1 MFSKT
6 AGSLL
11 CYIAL
16 SHGVGAAVL
25 PRGGDNANGH
35 KWIDH
40 DAVVALPQTTS
51 PTNGELEL
59 RFNPHLYVK
68 GGCDPYPAVDK
79 DGNLGAGL
87 KPTGGGRSG
96 CDKGGLG
103 QVYVRSG
110 QSSAGRQA
118 VLYSYYMPKVTWKEG
133 GHRHYWASVVVWL
146 NRWGCDTNDPTSLW
160 PVGVSYTTDHLNW
173 ASAPAG
179 KVSFK
184 GSDVGSD
191 QPTQPEL
198 QIWDR
203 EISPF
208 TGADGDLVFPRTIA
222 SWDALPA
229 STKQSLIDVQYEHTQ
244 VPITEAN
251 FQASLDAAY
260 KSGIYGALPAT
271 PDCVAQSDP
280 AGSEPQLASLWY

>member
-1 MFSKT
+1 MLSKT
-6 AGSLL
+6 VGSLL

-25 PRGGDNANGH
+25 PRGGDNPNGH
-35 KWIDH
+35 KWKNH
-40 DAVVALPQTTS
+40 DQVEALPQTIS
-51 PTNGELEL
+51 QTNGEIEL
-59 RFNPHLYVK
+59 RFNPFLYVK

-87 KPTGGGRSG
+87 APKGGGRSG
-96 CDKGGLG
+96 CDNGKKA
-103 QVYVRSG
+103 QVYVRVG

-118 VLYSYYMPKVTWKEG
+118 VMYSYYMPKVTWKED

-146 NRWGCDTNDPTSLW
+146 NMWGCNTNDPTSLW

-173 ASAPAG
+173 ESAAAG

-184 GSDVGSD
+184 SSDVGSD
-191 QPTQPEL
+191 QATHPKL

-203 EISPF
+203 AISPF
-208 TGADGDLVFPRTIA
+208 TGADGDLVFERIVA
-222 SWDALPA
+222 SWDALPDA
-229 STKQSLIDVQYEHTQ
+229 TKQALKDVQYEHTQ
-244 VPITEAN
+244 VPISDAN

-271 PDCVAQSDP
+271 PDC
-280 AGSEPQLASLWY
+280 